1 MRYTGRNPWRVLGV
15 AEGAPFSEVKKA
27 YLRRARQTHPDAP
40 GGSADAFREVQA
52 AFEALQLRISSSSD
66 HPAPE
71 SNRPARPT
79 PYDRWLAR
87 PRASRQW
94 TDDDPLAADYTAG
107 RPRPRR
113 FSFAEVLAGEMR
125 RRAPAA

>member
-15 AEGAPFSEVKKA
+15 AEGAPFSDVKRA

-40 GGSADAFREVQA
+40 GGSAEAFREVQA
-52 AFEALQLRISSSSD
+52 AFEALRLRVSSSD
-66 HPAPE
+66 RPAPE

-94 TDDDPLAADYTAG
+94 TDDDPLAAEYTVAA
-107 RPRPRR
+107 RPRR

-125 RRAPAA
+125 RRRPAA